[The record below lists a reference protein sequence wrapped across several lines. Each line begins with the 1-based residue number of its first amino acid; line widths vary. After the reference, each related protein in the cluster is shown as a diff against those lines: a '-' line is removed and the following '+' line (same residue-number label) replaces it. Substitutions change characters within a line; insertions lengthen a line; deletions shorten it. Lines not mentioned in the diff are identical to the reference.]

1 MMRRLLFRS
10 ALMAAAAAST
20 LSISVNP
27 AQALVVYDPTN
38 YASNVLQA
46 ARALQQINNQIRS
59 LQNEATSL
67 LNDTKNLASLP
78 FSSLAA
84 LQQQVRQTQTLLGQA
99 KRLAYDVTQ
108 VEQAFSSRY
117 GTISPDSTEAQL
129 VAGARERWATSVDA
143 FEDALKVQAGVVGNI
158 EGSRTAMSDLLSASQ
173 SASGALQAAQAGNQ
187 LVALQSQQLA
197 DIAAMLAAQ
206 GRAQAIESARA
217 ATAEEEGRVRFQRF
231 MARTER

>member
-1 MMRRLLFRS
+1 MTSRFIVRPLGLCAV
-10 ALMAAAAAST
+10 ALT
-20 LSISVNP
+20 LAMTP

-59 LQNEATSL
+59 LQNEAASL

-78 FSSLAA
+78 FSSLQA
-84 LQQQVRQTQTLLGQA
+84 LQQQVRQTQRLLGQA
-99 KRLAYDVTQ
+99 QRLAYDVTQ
-108 VEQAFSSRY
+108 IEQAFSTKY
-117 GTISPDSTEAQL
+117 GDIALSSSDADL
-129 VAGARERWATSVDA
+129 VAGARDRWSTSVDA

-158 EGSRTAMSDLLSASQ
+158 DGTRTSMDDLVSASQ

-197 DIAAMLAAQ
+197 DITAMLAAQ
-206 GRAQAIESARA
+206 GRAQPCANPVGTSHVLSSCLPKNMSLPGKR
-217 ATAEEEGRVRFQRF
+217 G
-231 MARTER
+231 

>member
-1 MMRRLLFRS
+1 MTSRFIVRPLGLC
-10 ALMAAAAAST
+10 AAALALAMT
-20 LSISVNP
+20 P

-38 YASNVLQA
+38 YASNVMQA

-78 FSSLAA
+78 FSSLQA
-84 LQQQVRQTQTLLGQA
+84 LQQQVRQTQRLLGQA
-99 KRLAYDVTQ
+99 QRLAYDVTQ
-108 VEQAFSSRY
+108 IEQAFSTKY
-117 GTISPDSTEAQL
+117 GDIALSSSDADL
-129 VAGARERWATSVDA
+129 VAGARDRWSTSVDA

-158 EGSRTAMSDLLSASQ
+158 DGTRTSMDDLVSASQ

-197 DIAAMLAAQ
+197 DITAMLAAQ
-206 GRAQAIESARA
+206 GRAQTIEAARA
-217 ATAEEEGRVRFQRF
+217 ATAEAEGRVRFQRF
-231 MARTER
+231 MARSSQ